1 MDLTRMAEQVELAV
15 RKSIDALLTRD
26 SDLANEA
33 IMGDSLINEME
44 NPINEQCLRLLA
56 LRQPVARDL
65 RLIIAAMRINNDLER
80 IADQAV
86 NIAERALELNQRPP
100 LDLPIDIKAMTDI
113 ALNMVRTGI
122 EAFVRQDPQLAL
134 QVWQRDVEIDILDD
148 EYIQKLLNYMLEDTP
163 AVARSVHYII
173 VIRNIE
179 RIADLATNICED
191 IVFIVEGKVIRHSG
205 ENISPGSR

>member
-1 MDLTRMAEQVELAV
+1 
-15 RKSIDALLTRD
+15 
-26 SDLANEA
+26 
-33 IMGDSLINEME
+33 
-44 NPINEQCLRLLA
+44 
-56 LRQPVARDL
+56 
-65 RLIIAAMRINNDLER
+65 
-80 IADQAV
+80 
-86 NIAERALELNQRPP
+86 
-100 LDLPIDIKAMTDI
+100 MTDI

-173 VIRNIE
+173 IIRNIE

-205 ENISPGSR
+205 ESIGPRSR